1 MAPQPLAQTGADPAP
16 RKNENFDRG
25 WKFHR
30 GEAAGAD
37 QPGFD
42 DASWRALD
50 LPHDWSI
57 EVPADVP
64 QKPGEQEGPFDKNSP
79 ARNGGAYLDGGVGW
93 YRKTFT
99 LPSSAPGEQC
109 TILFDGAYENADVF
123 LNGQKLGSHPYGFTS
138 FYYDLTPLLKPASE
152 KNVLAV
158 RLQADQ
164 PGCRWYSGA
173 GLYRHVHLIVTQPV
187 HVAQWGTYITT
198 PAVTSAS
205 AQVKVNTVLRNDST
219 AAANATLTTILL
231 DPSGKEVARLQSGQA
246 IPAKGSAPVEQ
257 TLPVASPQRWSC
269 ETPLLYQAVSEVR
282 VGAVLVDSLR
292 TPFGIR
298 TIEFTKDK
306 GFFLNGERVQIK
318 GVCDHHDLGC
328 LGAAAY
334 RRAIQRQIEVLKS
347 FGCNAIRTSHNPPA
361 PELLDLCDQM
371 GMLVMDEAFDE
382 WKENKREYGYAL
394 FFDAWSEPDMV
405 SMLDRDRNH
414 PSIVLYSI
422 GNEITEGREGKP
434 EAGPIADRLV
444 AICHREDPTRPVTSG
459 CPGPEARLE

>member
-1 MAPQPLAQTGADPAP
+1 M
-16 RKNENFDRG
+16 
-25 WKFHR
+25 
-30 GEAAGAD
+30 
-37 QPGFD
+37 
-42 DASWRALD
+42 
-50 LPHDWSI
+50 
-57 EVPADVP
+57 
-64 QKPGEQEGPFDKNSP
+64 
-79 ARNGGAYLDGGVGW
+79 
-93 YRKTFT
+93 
-99 LPSSAPGEQC
+99 
-109 TILFDGAYENADVF
+109 
-123 LNGQKLGSHPYGFTS
+123 
-138 FYYDLTPLLKPASE
+138 KPASE

-198 PAVTSAS
+198 PAVTPGS
-205 AQVKVNTVLRNDST
+205 AQVKVNTVLRNDSA

-282 VGAVLVDSLR
+282 VGTVLVDSLR

-382 WKENKREYGYAL
+382 WKENHQQVRLRHGLRRLERTGPGEHAGPRPQP
-394 FFDAWSEPDMV
+394 SEHHP
-405 SMLDRDRNH
+405 LQHRQRDRRR
-414 PSIVLYSI
+414 PR
-422 GNEITEGREGKP
+422 GQTRGRSHLRPPRGHLP
-434 EAGPIADRLV
+434 PRGPHAARHLGLS
-444 AICHREDPTRPVTSG
+444 RPRG
-459 CPGPEARLE
+459 RLE